1 MKKDK
6 IKEKYIKLLF
16 NEIENEKLEEYFE
29 NYEYNFASINYD
41 IYVFNK
47 KIYKLKSFNEN
58 LKKELLLYLFRF
70 NFYVPRIIRRI
81 IFKRLLIYDESK
93 DTSNFNYKVY
103 LLLSFLKNPNI
114 NETTQKTV
122 DLDVF
127 RTRIDKQNEKTIYFF
142 NIFLNYVC
150 SHFQFKYKQGLN
162 EVLALF
168 FYLKGKFFNIIDV
181 YFCFQNFVQ
190 RFLKEFYYDDEFFFL
205 QISFY
210 LFKILIKYH
219 DPVLSEI
226 LENNK
231 MNPEIYAA
239 SWFLTLFASK
249 SNLEILNSI
258 YLIFLL
264 ERNPFFF
271 FFFSLALLIL
281 HRNVF
286 ICVDSSNL
294 PELLSKINI
303 FDKIFLK
310 KVWSLGKYLEKNTPV
325 SFTHKLFFIKNI
337 LIYLTNENSA
347 ENDHKKN
354 LLLTFFKSIDYMST
368 NSYEIIKNISS
379 GINDY
384 IFLDIRPNKHFKNF
398 HFKNSIN
405 IDFENNY
412 ENILRRSM
420 KIKKKQ
426 KKENKVQKNNLYI
439 WYILKKYD
447 NHEIGHNYLLLF
459 SFLLCSKYNKKINI
473 SYDDNIILKTIN
485 NQVPSES
492 NDLIFD
498 TLKWQNKTRRN
509 KKQRNNNM
517 SKRTKEIK
525 LEGINKRDNV
535 NNGYNN
541 NKKKKYTET
550 GNILHL
556 EENKVVDL
564 NLFFFN
570 LYKNKKS
577 HSRQNKMIN
586 IDNNSR
592 KKRINKN
599 SSVKNILEPLKYIN
613 IINYIR
619 EKKVKDLK
627 KYYSDDDTVVE
638 KFSLTCYH
646 VKKWLNEKIEK
657 ENKKKGRKISVPIK
671 RDGNAHNDSLINIFS
686 IDKNNKDSEICKQK
700 KCFTNKD
707 EENNINDKKNDDTN
721 YRSNSC
727 FSNFTS
733 SGSNNEQKKS
743 NEMVD
748 PKLNIS
754 SYSLYVLIKE
764 KVLKYE
770 ELLKVPF
777 ENILSSDKEILIL
790 YDDDLNN
797 SKYVRTFYYYLLYT
811 YKIRK
816 VSIIEG
822 GINSYHTLIKND
834 SFFKQIENNTING
847 RVVGDTIENNNY
859 EDHLNFYLHYYN
871 FFKDENVLQ
880 YCFHQS
886 NVCYLCKAPNIP
898 KKFLDD
904 FFSEIYNDYPI
915 FEEVYYFLTC
925 ENICINLL
933 SFYDLI
939 IRKKKI
945 EKIKCDKK
953 NNSDGA
959 LSHFSKIFNYIK
971 KKKESSSLSMPSST
985 WITDGVSYND
995 KYNVGAEKDSKSFF
1009 SNKKNS
1015 FLTNK
1020 NYFSLNY
1027 YLDYYYKKGKTNF
1040 PFDPENRYDEYETE
1054 INKNEDMRNTG
1065 MCYNLCGKMN
1075 EKDLCDHEENKK
1087 KSDDKINP
1095 VDIYAHRNGKNDEM
1109 DNKYMDRNK
1118 ILNKNGNEQID
1129 EEMRKCFSLEEN
1141 SVNEKIRNFSMFTN
1155 SIDKKNIT
1163 NFDTYNIYSYIDVVC
1178 YSSLLEKCS
1187 GDNDKDE
1194 KIYCEENLKKK
1205 NACKIFNCFINH
1217 VYQPII
1223 PHNIRSNNII
1233 NNFVE
1238 YVKYYKSSISN
1249 INNNIATDPNLY
1261 LNCNKLDSK
1270 LFLNIPYLPYTYFRQ
1285 PKYSYYKDNK
1295 KQSIEK
1301 DGTSFKRNRNS
1312 ININYDSKKTLE
1324 KSEGA
1329 DINHSDL
1336 QDSKAYND
1344 LLNNSILNNT
1354 WIKNKPDLSLCKLM
1368 IYDNLLIL
1376 YGSPYI
1382 CDTDIIVRNLNEV
1395 SVTEFGMNDNNKK
1408 DLCSKE
1414 DNKNNLIKN
1423 IVSSQIKKR
1432 NESDKINEKKENI
1445 FNNLDIGSKNFLKE
1459 NEKYRNKK
1467 GDKNIHLNSCDD
1479 KLEKII
1485 IHKYKDLKKK
1495 DVLFNIDCYKLNSID
1510 INWANMSNHIFH
1522 SITNEHIYDIYN
1534 YYQSYFNLSKSN
1546 MSSKEIIYSSSSL
1559 SSSNLVSH
1567 IPDEQ
1572 DYSFSDY
1579 HNLYTKNLK
1588 EKNNLNKTEIFH
1600 YKNVKIDAVNIYAIF
1615 DIRSIYKITTKR
1627 TLGKTLYFYF
1637 KINESTP
1644 LMGLNFEND
1653 AEMQSCVCSVKE
1665 VHTMLS
1671 KEKK

>member
-16 NEIENEKLEEYFE
+16 NEVENEKLEEYFE

-47 KIYKLKSFNEN
+47 KFYKLKNFNEN

-81 IFKRLLIYDESK
+81 IFKRLLIHDESK
-93 DTSNFNYKVY
+93 DIANFNYKVY

-114 NETTQKTV
+114 NEATQKTV

-127 RTRIDKQNEKTIYFF
+127 RTRIDKKNEKTIYFF
-142 NIFLNYVC
+142 NIFLNYAC

-168 FYLKGKFFNIIDV
+168 FNLKGKCFNMIDV

-219 DPVLSEI
+219 DPALSEV

-249 SNLEILNSI
+249 SDLEILNSI

-286 ICVDSSNL
+286 MCVDSSNL

-303 FDKIFLK
+303 FDRIFLK
-310 KVWSLGKYLEKNTPV
+310 KIWSLGKYLEKNTPV

-347 ENDHKKN
+347 ESDNKKN
-354 LLLTFFKSIDYMST
+354 LLLNFFKSIDYMSI
-368 NSYEIIKNISS
+368 NSYEIIKNISL
-379 GINDY
+379 GNNNY
-384 IFLDIRPNKHFKNF
+384 IFLDIRPDKHFKNF
-398 HFKNSIN
+398 HLKNSIS

-412 ENILRRSM
+412 EDIIKRSM
-420 KIKKKQ
+420 KIKKTK
-426 KKENKVQKNNLYI
+426 KKENKIQKNILYI
-439 WYILKKYD
+439 CYILKKYD
-447 NHEIGHNYLLLF
+447 NHEIGYNYLLLL
-459 SFLLCSKYNKKINI
+459 SFLLLSKYNKKINI
-473 SYDDNIILKTIN
+473 SYDDNIILKKIN
-485 NQVPSES
+485 NQVPSSS
-492 NDLIFD
+492 NDLLFD
-498 TLKWQNKTRRN
+498 TLKWENKMRIN
-509 KKQRNNNM
+509 KKQRNNKM
-517 SKRTKEIK
+517 TKKTDERK
-525 LEGINKRDNV
+525 LG
-535 NNGYNN
+535 GM
-541 NKKKKYTET
+541 KKKDNRNNSKKKNAEID
-550 GNILHL
+550 NMLHL

-577 HSRQNKMIN
+577 
-586 IDNNSR
+586 

-599 SSVKNILEPLKYIN
+599 DSVKNILGPLKYIN

-627 KYYSDDDTVVE
+627 SYYSDDDAIVD

-646 VKKWLNEKIEK
+646 IKKRLNEKIEK
-657 ENKKKGRKISVPIK
+657 ENKKKGIKISNSSSSSSTSSK
-671 RDGNAHNDSLINIFS
+671 S
-686 IDKNNKDSEICKQK
+686 NNKQRKSSEM
-700 KCFTNKD
+700 T
-707 EENNINDKKNDDTN
+707 
-721 YRSNSC
+721 
-727 FSNFTS
+727 
-733 SGSNNEQKKS
+733 
-743 NEMVD
+743 D

-754 SYSLYVLIKE
+754 SFSLYVLIKE

-770 ELLKVPF
+770 EVLKVSF
-777 ENILSSDKEILIL
+777 ENILSSDKEVLIL
-790 YDDDLNN
+790 YDDDINN
-797 SKYVRTFYYYLLYT
+797 SKYVRILYYYLLYT

-822 GINSYHTLIKND
+822 GINSYHTLIEND
-834 SFFKQIENNTING
+834 SFFKQIEKNTING
-847 RVVGDTIENNNY
+847 RVVEDAIENNNY

-871 FFKDENVLQ
+871 FLKDENVLQ

-886 NVCYLCKAPNIP
+886 NVCYLCNYPILQ
-898 KKFLDD
+898 KKFIDD

-915 FEEVYYFLTC
+915 FEEVYYFLTY

-939 IRKKKI
+939 MRKKKT
-945 EKIKCDKK
+945 EKNKYDKK

-971 KKKESSSLSMPSST
+971 KKKEPSSLSIPSST
-985 WITDGVSYND
+985 WTKDGVSYND
-995 KYNVGAEKDSKSFF
+995 RYNVGVEKDNGSFF
-1009 SNKKNS
+1009 PNK
-1015 FLTNK
+1015 K

-1027 YLDYYYKKGKTNF
+1027 YLDYYYKKGKTDF
-1040 PFDPENRYDEYETE
+1040 PFDPANQHNGCETE
-1054 INKNEDMRNTG
+1054 MSKNGNMNNPG
-1065 MCYNLCGKMN
+1065 MYYNLREKMN
-1075 EKDLCDHEENKK
+1075 EKMNEKYLYDHEEDQK
-1087 KSDDKINP
+1087 KSDEKIHSSN
-1095 VDIYAHRNGKNDEM
+1095 IYTYRNSRNFEM
-1109 DNKYMDRNK
+1109 GNKYMERNE
-1118 ILNKNGNEQID
+1118 ILNKNGNEQIY
-1129 EEMRKCFSLEEN
+1129 EEKRKGSSLDEN
-1141 SVNEKIRNFSMFTN
+1141 SINEKMNNLSMFTN
-1155 SIDKKNIT
+1155 NIDKKNVT
-1163 NFDTYNIYSYIDVVC
+1163 DFDIYNIYSYIDIVC

-1187 GDNDKDE
+1187 DDYKDE
-1194 KIYCEENLKKK
+1194 NIYNEKNLEKK
-1205 NACKIFNCFINH
+1205 NGCKIFNCFISY

-1249 INNNIATDPNLY
+1249 INNNNITTDPNLY

-1270 LFLNIPYLPYTYFRQ
+1270 LFLNIPYLPYNNYRK
-1285 PKYSYYKDNK
+1285 PKYEYHKDK
-1295 KQSIEK
+1295 TKQSIEK
-1301 DGTSFKRNRNS
+1301 EDTSSKRSSNSTVVDDGSKNNLGKNEGT
-1312 ININYDSKKTLE
+1312 NIND
-1324 KSEGA
+1324 
-1329 DINHSDL
+1329 SDL
-1336 QDSKAYND
+1336 QNSKAYND

-1354 WIKNKPDLSLCKLM
+1354 WIKNKPDLSSCKLM

-1376 YGSPYI
+1376 YGTPYI
-1382 CDTDIIVRNLNEV
+1382 CDTDIIDNLCAEE
-1395 SVTEFGMNDNNKK
+1395 SYTNNLMK
-1408 DLCSKE
+1408 
-1414 DNKNNLIKN
+1414 NKNGK
-1423 IVSSQIKKR
+1423 
-1432 NESDKINEKKENI
+1432 DKINDAKESVHT
-1445 FNNLDIGSKNFLKE
+1445 NLDIGTRNFLKE
-1459 NEKYRNKK
+1459 SEKYRNKK
-1467 GDKNIHLNSCDD
+1467 GDKSIHLNSCDD
-1479 KLEKII
+1479 KFEKII
-1485 IHKYKDLKKK
+1485 IHKYKDVKKK
-1495 DVLFNIDCYKLNSID
+1495 DVLFNIDCYKINSID
-1510 INWANMSNHIFH
+1510 INWSNISNNIFH
-1522 SITNEHIYDIYN
+1522 SITNEHISDIYD

-1559 SSSNLVSH
+1559 SSSNLISH
-1567 IPDEQ
+1567 IPDEH

-1579 HNLYTKNLK
+1579 HNLYSKNLK
-1588 EKNNLNKTEIFH
+1588 EKNNINKTEVFH

-1627 TLGKTLYFYF
+1627 MLGKTLYFYF

-1644 LMGLNFEND
+1644 LMALNFEND

-1671 KEKK
+1671 KEKKIN

>member
-1 MKKDK
+1 MKRDK

-16 NEIENEKLEEYFE
+16 NEVENEKLEEYFE
-29 NYEYNFASINYD
+29 NYEYNIASINYD

-47 KIYKLKSFNEN
+47 KYYKLKNFNEN

-93 DTSNFNYKVY
+93 DTANFNYKVY

-114 NETTQKTV
+114 NEATQKTV

-142 NIFLNYVC
+142 NIFLNYAC

-168 FYLKGKFFNIIDV
+168 FHLKGKCFNMIDV

-219 DPVLSEI
+219 DPALSEI

-249 SNLEILNSI
+249 SDLEILNSI

-286 ICVDSSNL
+286 MCVDSSNL

-347 ENDHKKN
+347 ENDNKKN
-354 LLLTFFKSIDYMST
+354 LLLNFFKSIDYMSI
-368 NSYEIIKNISS
+368 NSYEIIKNISL
-379 GINDY
+379 GNNNY
-384 IFLDIRPNKHFKNF
+384 IFLDIRPSRHFKNF
-398 HFKNSIN
+398 HLKNSIN

-412 ENILRRSM
+412 EDIIKRSM
-420 KIKKKQ
+420 NIKNPQ
-426 KKENKVQKNNLYI
+426 KKENKILKNILYI
-439 WYILKKYD
+439 CYILKKYD
-447 NHEIGHNYLLLF
+447 NHEIGYNYLLLF

-473 SYDDNIILKTIN
+473 SYDDNIILKKIP
-485 NQVPSES
+485 PSS
-492 NDLIFD
+492 NDPTFD
-498 TLKWQNKTRRN
+498 TSKWENKTGRN
-509 KKQRNNNM
+509 EKQQNNKMEKNVNE
-517 SKRTKEIK
+517 RK
-525 LEGINKRDNV
+525 LEGMKNRGNI
-535 NNGYNN
+535 NNGHNS
-541 NKKKKYTET
+541 KKKNTEI

-570 LYKNKKS
+570 LYKNKKYYT
-577 HSRQNKMIN
+577 RQNKMIN

-592 KKRINKN
+592 KKRIIKN
-599 SSVKNILEPLKYIN
+599 GSVKNILEPLKYMN

-619 EKKVKDLK
+619 EKKLKDLK
-627 KYYSDDDTVVE
+627 SYYSDDDAIVD
-638 KFSLTCYH
+638 KFSLTSYH
-646 VKKWLNEKIEK
+646 IKKQLNEKVEK
-657 ENKKKGRKISVPIK
+657 ENKKKGRSMLEPIK
-671 RDGNAHNDSLINIFS
+671 REKNTHRGPLINNFS
-686 IDKNNKDSEICKQK
+686 IDENNNDNEISKDK

-707 EENNINDKKNDDTN
+707 EENMNNKKSDDTN
-721 YRSNSC
+721 YRSNS
-727 FSNFTS
+727 SSTS
-733 SGSNNEQKKS
+733 SESNNERRKS
-743 NEMVD
+743 NEIAD

-754 SYSLYVLIKE
+754 SFSLYVLIKE

-770 ELLKVPF
+770 ELLKVSF
-777 ENILSSDKEILIL
+777 ENILSPDKEILIL

-797 SKYVRTFYYYLLYT
+797 SKYVRTLYYYLLYT
-811 YKIRK
+811 YQIRK

-822 GINSYHTLIKND
+822 GINSYHTLIEND
-834 SFFKQIENNTING
+834 SFFKQIEKNTING
-847 RVVGDTIENNNY
+847 RVVEDTIENNNY

-871 FFKDENVLQ
+871 FLKDENVLR

-886 NVCYLCKAPNIP
+886 NVCYLCNYPIFQ
-898 KKFLDD
+898 KKFIDD

-915 FEEVYYFLTC
+915 FEEVYYFLTY

-939 IRKKKI
+939 IRKKKT
-945 EKIKCDKK
+945 EKIKYDKK

-971 KKKESSSLSMPSST
+971 KKKEPSSLSIPSST
-985 WITDGVSYND
+985 WTKDSVSYNGR
-995 KYNVGAEKDSKSFF
+995 YNIGVEKDNESFF
-1009 SNKKNS
+1009 SNKKNN
-1015 FLTNK
+1015 FLANK

-1027 YLDYYYKKGKTNF
+1027 YLDYYYKKGKTDF
-1040 PFDPENRYDEYETE
+1040 PFDPANSHNGYETE
-1054 INKNEDMRNTG
+1054 MNKNGDMNNSGTY
-1065 MCYNLCGKMN
+1065 YNLRDKMN
-1075 EKDLCDHEENKK
+1075 EKHLYDHEENQKK
-1087 KSDDKINP
+1087 IDETTHSAN
-1095 VDIYAHRNGKNDEM
+1095 IYAYQNSRKSEI
-1109 DNKYMDRNK
+1109 DNKYVERNE
-1118 ILNKNGNEQID
+1118 ILNKNGNEQMD
-1129 EEMRKCFSLEEN
+1129 EEKRKDLSLD
-1141 SVNEKIRNFSMFTN
+1141 EKITNLPMFTN
-1155 SIDKKNIT
+1155 NADKKNVID
-1163 NFDTYNIYSYIDVVC
+1163 FDIYNIYSYIDVVC
-1178 YSSLLEKCS
+1178 YNSLLEKCS
-1187 GDNDKDE
+1187 DGYKDE
-1194 KIYCEENLKKK
+1194 KIYNEKNLKKA
-1205 NACKIFNCFINH
+1205 NGCKIFNCFISY

-1238 YVKYYKSSISN
+1238 YVKYYKSTISN
-1249 INNNIATDPNLY
+1249 INNNNIATDPNLY
-1261 LNCNKLDSK
+1261 LNCNKLDPK
-1270 LFLNIPYLPYTYFRQ
+1270 LFLNTPYLPYTSFRQ
-1285 PKYSYYKDNK
+1285 PKYEYHKDNA

-1301 DGTSFKRNRNS
+1301 EDTSSKRNSNS
-1312 ININYDSKKTLE
+1312 TTVDDGSQNNLEKNERTNIND
-1324 KSEGA
+1324 
-1329 DINHSDL
+1329 SDL
-1336 QDSKAYND
+1336 QNSKAYND

-1354 WIKNKPDLSLCKLM
+1354 WIKNRPDLSSCKLM

-1376 YGSPYI
+1376 YGAPYI
-1382 CDTDIIVRNLNEV
+1382 CDTDIIVRNLNEIPC
-1395 SVTEFGMNDNNKK
+1395 TESDMNDK
-1408 DLCSKE
+1408 
-1414 DNKNNLIKN
+1414 KNNNLCAEESYANNLVNNDISSEMKN
-1423 IVSSQIKKR
+1423 ANGKDQI
-1432 NESDKINEKKENI
+1432 NDAKENGEKENGEKESAEKESMS
-1445 FNNLDIGSKNFLKE
+1445 NNLDIGTRNFLKE

-1467 GDKNIHLNSCDD
+1467 GNKSIDLNSCDD

-1510 INWANMSNHIFH
+1510 INWVILSNNIFH
-1522 SITNEHIYDIYN
+1522 SITNDHISDIYD
-1534 YYQSYFNLSKSN
+1534 YYESYFNLSKSN
-1546 MSSKEIIYSSSSL
+1546 MPSKEIIYSSSSL
-1559 SSSNLVSH
+1559 SSSNLISH

-1588 EKNNLNKTEIFH
+1588 EKNNINKTEIFH

-1627 TLGKTLYFYF
+1627 MLGKTLYFYF

-1644 LMGLNFEND
+1644 LMALNFEND